1 MGRGRG
7 AALRIR
13 RCRRA
18 GGEEHPGG
26 TGLSQGHPRHG
37 RHAEGQDE
45 DRNIRYEHP
54 GPGLGLPDARLR
66 TRRFEARPHAGR
78 GDGPRGL
85 RTWGR
90 RADLSARPAGAMKA
104 AVIGGAGYAGGEL
117 LRLLLSH
124 PEIEVTQV
132 TSERLGG
139 KFVHTVH
146 PHLRRRTELKFQS
159 RASLQP
165 VDVLFIALPHG
176 ETSKEIDRLQSLA
189 PTIIDL
195 SADFRLHDPAEY
207 PTWYGWEHPQ
217 PALLADFV
225 YALPE
230 LHREQI
236 RTANRLAAGGCLAT
250 ATILGLYPLTRAGV
264 VDSTMPIVVEGKT
277 GSSAGGAESGPAS
290 HHPHRRGEIRS
301 FAPTSHRHTAE
312 IIQELDLQ
320 SPNGHG
326 PNIAFSAT
334 AVEAVRG
341 ILVTAHVFLKDD
353 LSEKD
358 LWKIYRAAYADEPFM
373 RIIKESKG
381 IHRCPNPKILSC

>member
-1 MGRGRG
+1 
-7 AALRIR
+7 
-13 RCRRA
+13 
-18 GGEEHPGG
+18 
-26 TGLSQGHPRHG
+26 
-37 RHAEGQDE
+37 
-45 DRNIRYEHP
+45 
-54 GPGLGLPDARLR
+54 
-66 TRRFEARPHAGR
+66 
-78 GDGPRGL
+78 
-85 RTWGR
+85 
-90 RADLSARPAGAMKA
+90 MKA
-104 AVIGGAGYAGGEL
+104 TVIGGAGYAGGEL

-146 PHLRRRTELKFQS
+146 PHLRRRTELKFQA
-159 RASLQP
+159 RAALQP
-165 VDVLFIALPHG
+165 VDVLFLAMPHG
-176 ETSKEIDRLQSLA
+176 QTSREIDQFQDLA

-195 SADFRLHDPAEY
+195 SADFRLHDPAGY

-217 PALLADFV
+217 PALLNDFV

-230 LHREQI
+230 LHRDQI

-264 VDSTMPIVVEGKT
+264 IDQTMPIVVEGKT

-290 HHPHRRGEIRS
+290 HHPHRSGEMRS
-301 FAPTSHRHTAE
+301 FAPTAHRHTAE
-312 IIQELDLQ
+312 ITQELGLQ

-326 PNIAFSAT
+326 ASIAFSAT

-358 LWKIYRAAYADEPFM
+358 LWKIYRAAYRDEPFM
-373 RIIKESKG
+373 RIVKESQG
-381 IHRCPNPKILSC
+381 IHRYPNPKILSGTNYTDVGFERDPHSRRVVVMSALDNLMKGAAGQAVQALNVRFGWDERTGLDFPGLYPI

>member
-1 MGRGRG
+1 
-7 AALRIR
+7 
-13 RCRRA
+13 
-18 GGEEHPGG
+18 
-26 TGLSQGHPRHG
+26 
-37 RHAEGQDE
+37 
-45 DRNIRYEHP
+45 
-54 GPGLGLPDARLR
+54 
-66 TRRFEARPHAGR
+66 
-78 GDGPRGL
+78 
-85 RTWGR
+85 
-90 RADLSARPAGAMKA
+90 MKA

-124 PEIEVTQV
+124 PEVEVTQV

-159 RASLQP
+159 RESLQP
-165 VDVLFIALPHG
+165 VDVLFLALPHG
-176 ETSKEIDRLQSLA
+176 QTSKEIDQLQTLA

-195 SADFRLHDPAEY
+195 SADFRLRDRAGY

-217 PALLADFV
+217 PALLNDFV

-236 RTANRLAAGGCLAT
+236 RTADRLAAGGCLAT
-250 ATILGLYPLTRAGV
+250 AAILGLYPLTRAGV
-264 VDSTMPIVVEGKT
+264 VDPSMPIVIEGKT

-290 HHPHRRGEIRS
+290 HHPHRSGEMRS
-301 FAPTSHRHTAE
+301 FAPTAHRHTAE
-312 IIQELDLQ
+312 IIQELGLQ

-326 PNIAFSAT
+326 PKIAFSAT

-341 ILVTAHVFLKDD
+341 ILVTAHVFLNED
-353 LSEKD
+353 LAEKD

-373 RIIKESKG
+373 RIIKEAQG
-381 IHRCPNPKILSC
+381 IHRYPNPKILSGTNYCDVGFERDPHSRRVVVMSALDNLMKGAAGQAVQALNIRFGWDERTGLDFPGLYPI